1 MTMQHTLLLVDDE
14 ENILN
19 SLRRLFRREGYTIL
33 TATSGAEGL
42 ELLAQNEVSLIMSDQ
57 RMPQMTGAEFLAK
70 SREIAPHCIRIM
82 LTGYSDL
89 EAATEAVN
97 RGGISRYITKPWND
111 DEISQ
116 IVRDALRQIE
126 LERENKQLTI
136 ELQQKNKELEDFN
149 ARLEKAVRQRTR
161 ELQLKVKELEGK
173 DRIAQH
179 MLSVHSIEETLE
191 LVLQVVGEII
201 EMDRAVIY
209 LSAQGETKA
218 VATLG
223 DLGTISQKGELNNI
237 PLSPI
242 HKKAFARVEA
252 TRKPVNIKDTKDLPI
267 PPFAVVPILR
277 GEEFLG
283 LIEVAN
289 PQSQTPISVDELDVV
304 ASFALQAAMAISDAQ
319 AHGDIGAWKGE
330 IADILKDLDL

>member
-57 RMPQMTGAEFLAK
+57 RMPQMIGAEFLAK

-179 MLSVHSIEETLE
+179 MLSVH
-191 LVLQVVGEII
+191 
-201 EMDRAVIY
+201 
-209 LSAQGETKA
+209 
-218 VATLG
+218 
-223 DLGTISQKGELNNI
+223 
-237 PLSPI
+237 
-242 HKKAFARVEA
+242 
-252 TRKPVNIKDTKDLPI
+252 
-267 PPFAVVPILR
+267 
-277 GEEFLG
+277 
-283 LIEVAN
+283 
-289 PQSQTPISVDELDVV
+289 
-304 ASFALQAAMAISDAQ
+304 
-319 AHGDIGAWKGE
+319 
-330 IADILKDLDL
+330 